1 MKRVRLFLAIVL
13 GLSCLLFCSA
23 AMAASISITSDPS
36 ALSAEGGSVQLS
48 ISLAND
54 SEYSMENI
62 SISNNGTPF
71 FNTSGAVIGPGETT
85 TFSQSV
91 SIPAAVLG
99 QPIAFDVIW
108 TENGEQKSSTVSV
121 TILNSGAGTAAEAAL
136 SVSVKASSSQASRG
150 ESITLTYTITNSGV
164 AAVSGIS
171 LTDKEIGGRQ
181 AMISDITV
189 EPGTPYVYVYEYTM
203 GSSTVVS
210 APVITYKGSDG
221 STMTVTG
228 SEKTLGMVNS
238 KISVKVTQGTATEE
252 GQQFTIAL
260 TNNGN
265 QRITKIKVT
274 DELGNAVNS
283 ESISLAIGESS
294 TLTYSVPTTETRNVV
309 FNISGVDATNTN
321 YTDHTET
328 FIVRKYID
336 PSLIGISFS
345 AEVASPL
352 DSNGSISLNFTIE
365 NTGSMD
371 MQNLRLSENEYGE
384 LYILES
390 VPRGTQTI
398 NQKMSVGSP
407 RDLLFKLEIEDPSGN
422 VYTYSAYIKAD
433 YVGVEAAATTEPSA
447 EDEEDVLNE
456 VGGSISSALRTVLI
470 VLIILTV
477 IAGIAL
483 IILDHQEKEERKRI
497 ARRRA
502 QREKMMRAQLEE
514 EAKRQAALHS
524 HLNNGSDD
532 NLDAT
537 RITSGRSAE
546 TPERPSDSTRI
557 R

>member
-1 MKRVRLFLAIVL
+1 MKRAKRVFAIIIGLA
-13 GLSCLLFCSA
+13 CLLMGSA
-23 AMAASISITSDPS
+23 AMAASINVTSDPG
-36 ALSAEGGSVQLS
+36 ALGAEGGSVQLS
-48 ISLAND
+48 ISIAND
-54 SEYSMENI
+54 SEYAMENI
-62 SISNNGTPF
+62 TISNNGTRF
-71 FNTSGAVIGPGETT
+71 FETSGVIIAPGETT
-85 TFSQSV
+85 AFSQSV
-91 SIPAAVLG
+91 SIPAAMLG
-99 QPIAFDVIW
+99 QPIGFDIAW
-108 TENGEQKSSTVSV
+108 TENGEQKYSTASV
-121 TILNSGAGTAAEAAL
+121 TVLNSGAGLAEAAL

-150 ESITLTYTITNSGV
+150 ESITLTYTITNSGITP
-164 AAVSGIS
+164 VSGVS

-181 AMISDITV
+181 AMISDVTV
-189 EPGTPYVYVYEYTM
+189 EPGTPYVYIHEFTM

-210 APVITYKGSDG
+210 APVVTYTGADG
-221 STMTVTG
+221 STVTVTG

-238 KISVKVTQGTATEE
+238 KISVSVTQGAASEE

-265 QRITKIKVT
+265 QRISKIKIT

-283 ESISLAIGESS
+283 DAISLAIGESR
-294 TLTYSVPTTETRNVV
+294 TLTYTVPTTETRNVV
-309 FNISGVDATNTN
+309 FNISGIDATNTN
-321 YTDHTET
+321 YSDHTET
-328 FIVRKYID
+328 YVVRKYID

-352 DSNGSISLNFTIE
+352 DSTGSISLNFTVE

-371 MQNLRLSENEYGE
+371 MQNLKLSESEYGL
-384 LYILES
+384 LYMLES

-407 RDLLFKLEIEDPSGN
+407 RDLIFKLEIEDPSGN
-422 VYTYSAYIKAD
+422 IYTYNAYIKAD
-433 YVGVEAAATTEPSA
+433 YVGVEAAPTSTPTVTT
-447 EDEEDVLNE
+447 EEDVLNE

-524 HLNNGSDD
+524 RIGSDT
-532 NLDAT
+532 DADIGST
-537 RITSGRSAE
+537 HISSGRPAE
-546 TPERPSDSTRI
+546 KSDVPSGDTRI

>member
-13 GLSCLLFCSA
+13 GLCCLLFCSA

-36 ALSAEGGSVQLS
+36 ALSSEGGSVQLS

-62 SISNNGTPF
+62 SISNNGTAF

-99 QPIAFDVIW
+99 QPIAFDVVW

-164 AAVSGIS
+164 TAVSGIS

-294 TLTYSVPTTETRNVV
+294 TLTYTVPTTETRNVV

-328 FIVRKYID
+328 FVVRKYID

-371 MQNLRLSENEYGE
+371 MQNLRLSESEYGE

-433 YVGVEAAATTEPSA
+433 YVGVEAAATAEPSTD
-447 EDEEDVLNE
+447 DEEDVLNE

-524 HLNNGSDD
+524 HLNNGSED

-546 TPERPSDSTRI
+546 TPERPSDNTRI

>member
-1 MKRVRLFLAIVL
+1 MKRTKRVFAIII
-13 GLSCLLFCSA
+13 GLTCLLVGSVA
-23 AMAASISITSDPS
+23 IAASINVTSDPG
-36 ALSAEGGSVQLS
+36 ALGAEGGSVQLS
-48 ISLAND
+48 ISIAND
-54 SEYSMENI
+54 SEYAMENI
-62 SISNNGTPF
+62 SVSNNGTRF
-71 FNTSGAVIGPGETT
+71 FETSGVIIAPGETT
-85 TFSQSV
+85 AFSQSV
-91 SIPAAVLG
+91 SIPAAMLG
-99 QPIAFDVIW
+99 QPIEFDIAW
-108 TENGEQKSSTVSV
+108 TENGEQKYSSASV
-121 TILNSGAGTAAEAAL
+121 TVLNSGAGLAEAAL

-150 ESITLTYTITNSGV
+150 ESITLTYTITNSGITP
-164 AAVSGIS
+164 VSGVS

-181 AMISDITV
+181 AMVSGITV
-189 EPGTPYVYVYEYTM
+189 EPGTPYVYIHEFTM

-210 APVITYKGSDG
+210 VPVVTYTGADG
-221 STMTVTG
+221 STVTVTG

-238 KISVKVTQGTATEE
+238 KISVSVTQGAASEE

-265 QRITKIKVT
+265 QRISKIKVT

-283 ESISLAIGESS
+283 DAISLAIGESR
-294 TLTYSVPTTETRNVV
+294 TLTYTVPTTETRNVV
-309 FNISGVDATNTN
+309 FNISGIDATNTN
-321 YTDHTET
+321 YSDHTET
-328 FIVRKYID
+328 YVVRKYID

-352 DSNGSISLNFTIE
+352 DSAGSISLNFTVE

-371 MQNLRLSENEYGE
+371 MQNLKLSESEYGL
-384 LYILES
+384 LYMLES

-398 NQKMSVGSP
+398 NQKMSIGSP
-407 RDLLFKLEIEDPSGN
+407 RDLIFKLEIEDPSGN
-422 VYTYSAYIKAD
+422 IYTYNAYIKAD
-433 YVGVEAAATTEPSA
+433 YVGVEAAPTSTPSVTT
-447 EDEEDVLNE
+447 EEDVLNE

-524 HLNNGSDD
+524 RISSGSGDD
-532 NLDAT
+532 L
-537 RITSGRSAE
+537 G
-546 TPERPSDSTRI
+546 STRI
-557 R
+557 SSGRPAERSDVPSGDTRIR